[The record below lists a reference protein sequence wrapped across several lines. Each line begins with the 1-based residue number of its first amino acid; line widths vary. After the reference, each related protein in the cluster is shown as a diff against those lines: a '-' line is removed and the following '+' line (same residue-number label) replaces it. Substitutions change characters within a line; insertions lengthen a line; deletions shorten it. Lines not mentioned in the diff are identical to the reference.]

1 MNAKQLS
8 QLNNNV
14 KSLIDE
20 FIIKH
25 EMTLTEFS
33 RNAGIH
39 QSHLW
44 VYMRGNVE
52 NKSLNSSTLEKIGKY
67 MVKNK

>member
-14 KSLIDE
+14 KSMIDE
-20 FIIKH
+20 FITKH

-33 RNAGIH
+33 RHAGIH

-67 MVKNK
+67 MLTKK

>member
-14 KSLIDE
+14 KKLIED
-20 FIIKH
+20 FILKNN
-25 EMTLTEFS
+25 MTLTEFS

-52 NKSLNSSTLEKIGKY
+52 NKSLNSSTLEKIGKFLI
-67 MVKNK
+67 KK